1 MVILK
6 LSQRAKL
13 IVALVLWVPIVGFLG
28 YWLCY
33 EPLKYGYM
41 IRRVESAATAADER
55 AAFELAKRWGCC
67 WEIHLESP
75 PRTWLESRKLDE
87 VVRDP
92 TRSLAVELEWLAS
105 KPNGVPYR
113 ARRTLVEKSN
123 IYVLT
128 R

>member
-1 MVILK
+1 MILK